1 MRCAMSRQLVCT
13 CIAGGRLVWVTI
25 DGCNGEGATSISC
38 DSAASLVSSFTHL
51 DTQSLNYYG
60 CILIPHFPQ
69 CHTLCP
75 NTHMRA

>member
-1 MRCAMSRQLVCT
+1 VCHVAAVGLYVH
-13 CIAGGRLVWVTI
+13 CGGTVGIGFTI

-60 CILIPHFPQ
+60 CILIPHFPH